1 MPLTPSFAKSP
12 TDRQVLEVI
21 YSGNVFGRPFLLPG
35 GVPAD
40 RVEALRT
47 AFTATMKDAKL
58 LAEADRAKLDIS
70 YIGGAELQAIVSK
83 LYSTPED
90 VIAKVKR
97 SLIYNSGQR

>member
-1 MPLTPSFAKSP
+1 M
-12 TDRQVLEVI
+12 
-21 YSGNVFGRPFLLPG
+21 FGRPFLLPG
-35 GVPAD
+35 GVAAD

-83 LYSTPED
+83 LYSTPEN
-90 VIAKVKR
+90 VIAKVKQ
-97 SLIYNSGQR
+97 SLIYISGQR